1 MKLRDYQVEAV
12 ANVFRIFGIPPAGP
26 DESQVV
32 KQYRLESGQRQVESD
47 GSGDGLR
54 EDDLHGSTGEPL
66 ADRSSDDDQ
75 PPV

>member
-12 ANVFRIFGIPPAGP
+12 TNVFRIFGIPPAGP
-26 DESQVV
+26 DDCQVV
-32 KQYRLESGQRQVESD
+32 EQYRLESGQRSVDAD

-54 EDDLHGSTGEPL
+54 ENDLHGGGGEPL

-75 PPV
+75 PPF